1 MHLSEDRWRA
11 QQNLEAESRS
21 WWRLTKKQQF
31 LENVYQTPKMFILD
45 HILNHC
51 LKKEKMGD
59 KHNELTKALGRE
71 KRMVTTKQSQLI
83 EEDSG
88 RNTF

>member
-1 MHLSEDRWRA
+1 
-11 QQNLEAESRS
+11 
-21 WWRLTKKQQF
+21 
-31 LENVYQTPKMFILD
+31 
-45 HILNHC
+45 
-51 LKKEKMGD
+51 MGD